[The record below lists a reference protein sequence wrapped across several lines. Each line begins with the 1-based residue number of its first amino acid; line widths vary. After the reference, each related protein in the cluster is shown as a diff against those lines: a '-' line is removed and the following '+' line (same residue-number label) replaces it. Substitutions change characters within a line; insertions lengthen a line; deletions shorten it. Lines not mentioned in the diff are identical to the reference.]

1 MPRMAPP
8 PHAARISAL
17 FPRGAT
23 FNIVGPIDPAD
34 VDVRV
39 SNNIENGTSAAR
51 GPTHT
56 EHSYVCC
63 RWGVA
68 RKFEIRNPKFEIRN
82 SFRLLYALLMFLRLL
97 LLFTIVPLI
106 ELYLLIK
113 IGGVIGVVPTIAIVI
128 GTGVLGAWLARWQGL
143 AVLRRISDEMAAGRL
158 PTDALIDG
166 LLILVA
172 AAVLL
177 TPGLLTDTLGF
188 VLLVPPSRAFVRK
201 VVAAAIAR
209 RVPDARPDVID
220 AEWFRE
226 N

>member
-1 MPRMAPP
+1 
-8 PHAARISAL
+8 
-17 FPRGAT
+17 
-23 FNIVGPIDPAD
+23 
-34 VDVRV
+34 
-39 SNNIENGTSAAR
+39 
-51 GPTHT
+51 
-56 EHSYVCC
+56 
-63 RWGVA
+63 
-68 RKFEIRNPKFEIRN
+68 
-82 SFRLLYALLMFLRLL
+82 MFLRLL

-113 IGGVIGVVPTIAIVI
+113 IGGVIGVVPTIAIVV

-177 TPGLLTDTLGF
+177 TPGLLTDSLGF
-188 VLLVPPSRAFVRK
+188 VLLVPASRALVRK

-209 RVPDARPDVID
+209 RVPESRPDVID
-220 AEWFRE
+220 AEWFQE
-226 N
+226 D

>member
-1 MPRMAPP
+1 
-8 PHAARISAL
+8 
-17 FPRGAT
+17 
-23 FNIVGPIDPAD
+23 
-34 VDVRV
+34 
-39 SNNIENGTSAAR
+39 
-51 GPTHT
+51 
-56 EHSYVCC
+56 
-63 RWGVA
+63 
-68 RKFEIRNPKFEIRN
+68 
-82 SFRLLYALLMFLRLL
+82 MFLRLL

-106 ELYLLIK
+106 ELYLLIT

-143 AVLRRISDEMAAGRL
+143 TVLRRISDEMAAGRL

-188 VLLVPPSRAFVRK
+188 VLLVPASRALVRK

-209 RVPDARPDVID
+209 RVQDAGPDVID

-226 N
+226 D